1 MTFIK
6 LKEKYIVLKSPIF
19 PMLIDTEEE
28 THSELT
34 DLECALMEYL
44 DGTRTVEDI
53 YKMLTSFQTTTLDEE
68 RKIRQSLGQFFTK
81 FRDVITYATTESER
95 KRIYYGAS
103 EIILPYEISIEL
115 TDKCLMECIHC
126 YKESSPTKSTFVN
139 IDQLMAFLSNIAGK
153 VYSVQ
158 LTGGDPMLHPDFF
171 RIMEFC
177 KDHFNDIRIST
188 TGLLLTKQNV
198 DRFQGTHVYLSPY
211 SFDKFQ
217 NKEYIRNDAFDQIID
232 AARLLVDAGIHTCIN
247 TIACDRN
254 IDQIPSFISC
264 CKELG
269 VDGLGIGKVVR
280 VGRGKTL
287 DRCELC
293 SMKCE
298 KIIAEID
305 ESFSSAK
312 MYLSTFASSNMPK
325 ELHCGFYKWIINEI
339 GEILPC
345 AFFPADKF
353 ALGHITDPIDEVF
366 TKDKFESMKRKL
378 SMWCT
383 ELEKS
388 QIAIEE
394 ICPTL
399 HLINQYA

>member
-1 MTFIK
+1 MFIE
-6 LKEKYIVLKSPIF
+6 LEEKYIVVKSPFF
-19 PMLIDTEEE
+19 PMPIDTEEE

-34 DLECALMEYL
+34 DLECALVGLL
-44 DGTRTVEDI
+44 DGTRTDENI
-53 YKMLTSFQTTTLDEE
+53 YKMFTSFQAANLDEE
-68 RKIRQSLGQFFTK
+68 KAIRQSLDQFFVKFKDVLTYKATGTK
-81 FRDVITYATTESER
+81 RR
-95 KRIYYGAS
+95 RIFYGAS
-103 EIILPYEISIEL
+103 EMVLPYEISIEL

-126 YKESSPTKSTFVN
+126 YKESTPTKSTFVN
-139 IDQLMAFLSNIAGK
+139 IDQIMFFLSKIAEK

-158 LTGGDPMLHPDFF
+158 LTGGESMLHPDFF

-177 KDHFNDIRIST
+177 KDHFSDIRIST
-188 TGLLLTKQNV
+188 TGLLLTEKNV
-198 DRFQGTHVYLSPY
+198 DRFKGTHVYLSLY
-211 SFDKFQ
+211 SFDKSQ
-217 NKEYIRNDAFDQIID
+217 NKEYIKNDAFDKIID

-287 DRCELC
+287 DICEFC

-305 ESFSSAK
+305 ESFSSTK
-312 MYLSTFASSNMPK
+312 MYLSTFVSPNMPE
-325 ELHCGFYKWIINEI
+325 ELHCGLYKWIINEN

-353 ALGHITDPIDEVF
+353 ALGHITDPIDEIF

-378 SMWCT
+378 LMWRT

-388 QIAIEE
+388 KIPIED
-394 ICPTL
+394 ICPAL
-399 HLINQYA
+399 HLVNQHA